1 MTSLLSIGHHGQTE
15 SSKSCGNTGSSK
27 SRSQIAQTS
36 VKTGTSIEYAEQEDL
51 KMTETTISA
60 NIVPSKSWNNPNKH
74 YATCLASP
82 WYESIL
88 ELQDTIFHGTVDFF
102 HRTLGYKY
110 ALLPS
115 TTDSISSPM
124 GLGSDSLLA
133 AISLEGFD
141 TYLADS
147 MQFGLEY
154 FLRIQK
160 SAPGAYYVGTTFRGE
175 DPDSMHPGWSITSL
189 ILDKHAD
196 IVQAI
201 AGNVSHITDF
211 IAILEKNDNSLPRIT
226 VSQALELSEISSD
239 PEAWRFV
246 LDDDH
251 TKGRLLTRI
260 GERALLKRF
269 GAVWL
274 TEMDHLSVPFYQA
287 FSPGTKNTKALCADL
302 LIGPGE
308 ILGLGQRHLD
318 AHGLNIALNMHQVPL
333 DAYRWYSDIRDRNQG
348 GIIMQ
353 TTGWGMG
360 LERFLCWILSHDDVR
375 DIAVMPRLKHVK
387 FSP

>member
-1 MTSLLSIGHHGQTE
+1 MHLNQFYH
-15 SSKSCGNTGSSK
+15 
-27 SRSQIAQTS
+27 
-36 VKTGTSIEYAEQEDL
+36 IECELRGDFNEGIRFAEL
-51 KMTETTISA
+51 FM
-60 NIVPSKSWNNPNKH
+60 
-74 YATCLASP
+74 
-82 WYESIL
+82 
-88 ELQDTIFHGTVDFF
+88 
-102 HRTLGYKY
+102 RTL
-110 ALLPS
+110 A
-115 TTDSISSPM
+115 
-124 GLGSDSLLA
+124 
-133 AISLEGFD
+133 
-141 TYLADS
+141 
-147 MQFGLEY
+147 
-154 FLRIQK
+154 
-160 SAPGAYYVGTTFRGE
+160 
-175 DPDSMHPGWSITSL
+175 SL